1 MQLHCHSFLLLLI
14 KLIDFSYKT
23 AFPPFYCIISPHP
36 RKLGTNRAV
45 GTSRSRYRAY
55 RRHRCRRYGVREGL
69 LLIQIVFTKK
79 VQMKRSVTEDDADGC
94 CPQRKSHCPTL
105 VGRKTKALSGKA
117 DSDGVHVNMFIQ

>member
-23 AFPPFYCIISPHP
+23 AFSTFYCIISPHP

-45 GTSRSRYRAY
+45 ETSRCQCRGC

-69 LLIQIVFTKK
+69 LLIQVVFTKK
-79 VQMKRSVTEDDADGC
+79 VQMKRSVTGDDADGC
-94 CPQRKSHCPTL
+94 CPQRKSPCPTL
-105 VGRKTKALSGKA
+105 VGRKTNALSIKV

>member
-23 AFPPFYCIISPHP
+23 VIPSFYCIVSPHP

-69 LLIQIVFTKK
+69 LLIQVVFTKK

-94 CPQRKSHCPTL
+94 CPQRNSHCPTL
-105 VGRKTKALSGKA
+105 VGRKTKALSEKA

>member
-69 LLIQIVFTKK
+69 LLIQVVFTKK
-79 VQMKRSVTEDDADGC
+79 VQMKRCVTGDDADGC
-94 CPQRKSHCPTL
+94 CPQRKSPCPTL

-117 DSDGVHVNMFIQ
+117 D

>member
-23 AFPPFYCIISPHP
+23 AFSTFYCIISPHP

-45 GTSRSRYRAY
+45 GTSRSRYRGC

-69 LLIQIVFTKK
+69 LLILVVFTKK
-79 VQMKRSVTEDDADGC
+79 VQMKRCVTGDDADGC
-94 CPQRKSHCPTL
+94 CPQRKSPCPTL
-105 VGRKTKALSGKA
+105 VGRKTNALSIKV